1 MGLLSKAVKQG
12 LIDNPQIITKKQ
24 DEATKLAKD
33 KADLNANDPNTNPTV
48 YDEQMADPNVTH
60 ITVPEDPTPVLGS
73 MYGDLVN
80 TFESMP
86 FYGKETISGANVIE
100 QLNYYVKNIQGR
112 NMPLYKFMEKRG
124 AFNKFRDN
132 PKKQFTKKEI
142 LDSLKDFSSFEFRI
156 RTDKDTL
163 YRTQQRL
170 PINESAGDYRKI
182 GYAEITL
189 HAPLDNTVPSIK
201 EFADRHFKGNTIGH
215 TRSSFVYNRK
225 TKETAVMPEEMQGD
239 LFQKIGKKADI
250 IRNDEA
256 NIPTYDNFQETT
268 LAGNQ
273 TMSLVGVRS
282 NWLIDESESP
292 SWFTTSFIAPTR
304 SYNSLKEN
312 LRLEYF
318 LMEDNATLLNRI
330 KEGRVGLNEE
340 VPNAIGRDKD
350 IMNIGSPDATSR
362 MDDNK
367 SRFISQLFAKGFSP
381 KQIRERLE
389 KYFSKSSSELKGE
402 SLTERQIQSFL
413 KREKQNKVDHY
424 KEVFN
429 KNFIGIGNEAQ
440 DISGGTI
447 DAFSELPR
455 LSALIDKLEK
465 NYATGSATRQP
476 FFTLRYMQ
484 SSLFDTLKNMQNEFD
499 LKAYNNDKDF
509 FEFKSYEKIRNIH
522 KQKLKDIQNTMPRT
536 MVSGYDY
543 RNPSAIPVFMQRFA
557 AHGFNMTERT
567 DMINNILSK
576 YNLNYFRGVNIR
588 KGHQQGQVTDNE
600 YQRLLTDGSN
610 NYAGQ
615 IKYPDGSMKTYMN
628 ANERFLRYFDEIN
641 EDRQIGA
648 STWSDH
654 HPEYQDHLI
663 QEEFK
668 LPNFEDAYPDISQP
682 LPYNFEDTKKRMKKI
697 VDDLNEQYN
706 AINAARYA
714 LSKHLTEAL
723 EQDTLHL
730 LNVDPIGDTTG
741 PDSRLTNVTMWRFRK
756 NDPVV
761 GKDTG
766 DYGRYYDSGDTYPNR
781 ISTNYEQKFIANQ
794 NVVTQHRDAYNK
806 KQDEI
811 IDLENDPRLNDPSG
825 DDGLSEKLDELY
837 DDLAYIELDI
847 RKTKQKMLR
856 ELTAK
861 NIGNFATLF
870 DPYEHVF
877 DPKQINEL
885 KLIDFDEIV
894 DDYGAEQDPRFGASF
909 VAHVMREVTKQDYLN
924 GLNDFGYTV
933 FSELDM
939 NRLKNTLSSSEA
951 RKTSLEAYQRLEDL
965 SYNPLKKDDYITKNL
980 DRVIEKDDIP
990 IGDKLDFM
998 YKMVI
1003 GQMMLAK
1010 ELGTNKVII
1019 PNASELINLREPPT
1033 PEQMIKLKKFKAGAN
1048 TIHSRQYKKYLEGYD
1063 ELKYTRPDGTK
1074 YSERQKRKGK
1084 EDLYN
1089 KSRVLMMDLLKK
1101 RFGDDVN
1108 IYEIKQTFDSTH
1120 GDPPREVPATVIE
1133 FNFDFDPKKQMI
1145 KYRKGGLVEIDNM
1158 RESKNLFTDP
1168 KAFGD
1173 DEYRQNAIRE
1183 AMEAGVISFNFNE
1196 GGVTDP
1202 APKPSMIDYMTRQD
1216 YEERAGEL
1224 FKEDD
1229 LYRKYPGSFYAYRKQ
1244 IFDFPDVMKKKNMS
1258 QAMDQKRFEEAS
1270 PMLGSLEFEAD
1281 IIPKFRTTA
1290 LGKLGFYSASDGT
1303 GMPDPKVEK
1312 ADEAY
1317 QGSQGSFR
1325 PSDMTIT
1332 LTNDPEE
1339 GKRIRALRRITTEK
1353 DPLFLPPYSLPHP
1366 ELERMYT
1373 LNAENPT
1380 PEHEAIHRAIL
1391 ILQNYYAN
1399 DRDYVVKK
1407 YGEETAN
1414 VLFDLLNPSADNNY
1428 FQLSNEVLTEQN
1440 DAIRSGAK
1448 FDSETYL
1455 RRTLAERDEDL
1466 ENYKARYKDLF
1477 NEKDSLVN
1485 NVERI
1490 VRAGGEQP
1498 RHILNRII
1506 STSREGHADLVL
1518 SIFDRITK
1526 QLPNLEELAKERL
1539 YDRNPKGGPTFDARG
1554 IAEGSLDEGFYDK
1567 LKVDRASGEE
1577 TKNFLQ
1583 RQLQKFRDRRNLKS
1597 NIRASE
1603 SMNLGGRF

>member
-12 LIDNPQIITKKQ
+12 LINNPQIITKKQ
-24 DEATKLAKD
+24 DEVAKEAKD
-33 KADLNANDPNTNPTV
+33 RADLNANDPNTNPDV
-48 YDEQMADPNVTH
+48 YDEQMADPNVSS
-60 ITVPEDPTPVLGS
+60 IIVPEDPTPVLGS

-86 FYGKETISGANVIE
+86 FYGKETISGANFIE

-124 AFNKFRDN
+124 AFKKFRDN
-132 PKKQFTKKEI
+132 PKKQFTRKEI

-163 YRTQQRL
+163 YRPQQRL
-170 PINESAGDYRKI
+170 PIDESAGDYKKI

-189 HAPLDNTVPSIK
+189 HAPIDNTVPSIQK
-201 EFADRHFKGNTIGH
+201 FADKHFKGNTIGH
-215 TRSSFVYNRK
+215 TRSSFVYNNK
-225 TKETAVMPEEMQGD
+225 TKDSAVMPEEVQGD
-239 LFQKIGKKADI
+239 LLQNIGKKVDVTTD
-250 IRNDEA
+250 RLT

-268 LAGNQ
+268 LVGNQ
-273 TMSLVGVRS
+273 TMSLVGIRS
-282 NWLIDESESP
+282 DTTITRSESP

-318 LMEDNATLLNRI
+318 LMEDNAMLLNRI
-330 KEGRVGLNEE
+330 KEGRVPLNEE
-340 VPNAIGRDKD
+340 VANAIGRDKG

-362 MDDNK
+362 MEDNK
-367 SRFISQLFAKGFSP
+367 SRFISQLFSKGFSP
-381 KQIRERLE
+381 RQIREKLNE
-389 KYFSKSSSELKGE
+389 YFPLSSSKIKGE

-413 KREKQNKVDHY
+413 KREKQNKIDHY

-429 KNFIGIGNEAQ
+429 KNFIGIGEEAQ
-440 DISGGTI
+440 DISGSTI
-447 DAFSELPR
+447 TAFSELPR
-455 LSALIDKLEK
+455 LGALIDKLEK
-465 NYATGSATRQP
+465 NYATGSAERQP

-484 SSLFDTLKNMQNEFD
+484 SSLYETIINLERRDSFEYQRLEDVT
-499 LKAYNNDKDF
+499 DF
-509 FEFKSYEKIRNIH
+509 SQFKSYEKLRKLNA
-522 KQKLKDIQNTMPRT
+522 QKLKDIQNTMPRT

-576 YNLNYFRGVNIR
+576 YNLNYFRGANIR
-588 KGHQQGQVTDNE
+588 KGHQQGQVRDDE
-600 YQRLLTDGSN
+600 RDRFLTDGST

-615 IKYPDGSMKTYMN
+615 IKYPDGSIKTYMN

-668 LPNFEDAYPDISQP
+668 LPDFEDAYPDISQP

-706 AINAARYA
+706 AINAARYK
-714 LSKHLTEAL
+714 LSKYLTKAL
-723 EQDTLHL
+723 EQDALHKI
-730 LNVDPIGDTTG
+730 NVDPIGDTTG
-741 PDSRLTNVTMWRFRK
+741 PDSRLTNVTMWRETK
-756 NDPVV
+756 DKPVV
-761 GKDTG
+761 GKDAG
-766 DYGRYYDSGDTYPNR
+766 DYGRYYDDT
-781 ISTNYEQKFIANQ
+781 ISPAQKEVISVNYEGDFIDNQ
-794 NVVTQHRDAYNK
+794 NAVTQERDAYNR

-825 DDGLSEKLDELY
+825 DDGLSEQLDELY
-837 DDLAYIELDI
+837 NDLSDIALDI
-847 RKTKQKMLR
+847 DKAEQRMLR
-856 ELTAK
+856 DLTAK

-870 DPYEHVF
+870 DPFEHVF

-894 DDYGAEQDPRFGASF
+894 DDYGAEKDPRFGASF

-939 NRLKNTLSSSEA
+939 NRLKNTLSSAEA
-951 RKTSLEAYQRLEDL
+951 RKTSMEAYQRLEDL
-965 SYNPLKKDDYITKNL
+965 SYNPLKKDDYITKGLN
-980 DRVIEKDDIP
+980 RVVERDDLP
-990 IGDKLDFM
+990 IADKLDFL

-1010 ELGTNKVII
+1010 KLKTNKVII
-1019 PNASELINLREPPT
+1019 PNASELINLREKPT
-1033 PEQMIKLKKFKAGAN
+1033 PEQMVKLGRFQAN
-1048 TIHSRQYKKYLEGYD
+1048 SREFKKYEKEYD
-1063 ELKYTRPDGTK
+1063 ELKYTRADGTK
-1074 YSERQKRKGK
+1074 YSDRQKRKGK
-1084 EDLYN
+1084 DDLYN

-1101 RFGDDVN
+1101 RFGDDVK
-1108 IYEIKQTFDSTH
+1108 IYEIKQTYSN
-1120 GDPPREVPATVIE
+1120 PPREVPATVIE
-1133 FNFDFDPKKQMI
+1133 FNFDFDPEKQMI
-1145 KYRKGGLVEIDNM
+1145 KMREGGLVQIDNM
-1158 RESKNLFTDP
+1158 RESMNLFTDP

-1173 DEYRQNAIRE
+1173 DEYRQDAIRE
-1183 AMEAGVISFNFNE
+1183 ALEAGVISFNFNE

-1202 APKPSMIDYMTRQD
+1202 TPKPPMIDYITQQD
-1216 YEERAGEL
+1216 YKERAGEL
-1224 FKEDD
+1224 FEKDD
-1229 LYRKYPGSFYAYRKQ
+1229 LYRKYPSSFYAYRKQ
-1244 IFDFPDVMKKKNMS
+1244 TFDFPDPSV
-1258 QAMDQKRFEEAS
+1258 DQSKYEKIMEFAS
-1270 PMLGSLEFEAD
+1270 PKLGSLEFEAD
-1281 IIPKFRTTA
+1281 IIPKFRTAA

-1312 ADEAY
+1312 ADDAY
-1317 QGSQGSFR
+1317 QRSQGSFR
-1325 PSDMTIT
+1325 PSNMTIA

-1339 GKRIRALRRITTEK
+1339 GKRIRALRRITSEK
-1353 DPLFLPPYSLPHP
+1353 DPLFISPSSLPHP

-1407 YGEETAN
+1407 YGEETGN
-1414 VLFDLLNPSADNNY
+1414 VLFDLLKPSRDNNY

-1455 RRTLAERDEDL
+1455 RRTLGERDADL
-1466 ENYKARYKDLF
+1466 RNYKAKYKDMF
-1477 NEKDSLVN
+1477 NEKDSLAN
-1485 NVERI
+1485 NVDRI
-1490 VRAGGEQP
+1490 VRAGGKEP
-1498 RHILNRII
+1498 EHILNRIRGI
-1506 STSREGHADLVL
+1506 SREGHADFVL
-1518 SIFDRITK
+1518 NIFDRITK

-1539 YDRNPKGGPTFDARG
+1539 YDRNPRGGPTFDARG
-1554 IAEGSLDEGFYDK
+1554 IAKGSLDEGFYDK

-1603 SMNLGGRF
+1603 SIDLGGRF

>member
-12 LIDNPQIITKKQ
+12 LINNPQIITKKQ
-24 DEATKLAKD
+24 DEVAKEAKD
-33 KADLNANDPNTNPTV
+33 RADLNANDPNTNPDV
-48 YDEQMADPNVTH
+48 YDEQMADPNVSK

-73 MYGDLVN
+73 MYGDLVQ

-86 FYGKETISGANVIE
+86 FYGKETISGANFIE

-124 AFNKFRDN
+124 AFKKFRDN

-156 RTDKDTL
+156 RVDKDTF
-163 YRTQQRL
+163 YRESQRL
-170 PINESAGDYRKI
+170 PIDESAGDYKKI

-189 HAPLDNTVPSIK
+189 HAPIDNTVPSIQK
-201 EFADRHFKGNTIGH
+201 FADKHFKGNTIGH
-215 TRSSFVYNRK
+215 TRSSFVYNNK
-225 TKETAVMPEEMQGD
+225 TKESAVMPEEVQGD
-239 LFQKIGKKADI
+239 LFQNIGKKVDVT
-250 IRNDEA
+250 RDRLT

-268 LAGNQ
+268 LVGNQ
-273 TMSLVGVRS
+273 TMSLVGVRVDS
-282 NWLIDESESP
+282 NIYRSATP

-330 KEGRVGLNEE
+330 KEGRVALNEE
-340 VPNAIGRDKD
+340 VPNAIGRDKG
-350 IMNIGSPDATSR
+350 IENIGSPDATSR
-362 MDDNK
+362 MEDNK

-381 KQIRERLE
+381 KQIRERVE

-413 KREKQNKVDHY
+413 RKEKQNKIDHY
-424 KEVFN
+424 REVFN

-447 DAFSELPR
+447 DAFSELPKTTK
-455 LSALIDKLEK
+455 LITDIE
-465 NYATGSATRQP
+465 NEYATGSSNKIP

-484 SSLFDTLKNMQNEFD
+484 SSLFETQKNLASDESFSVPFS
-499 LKAYNNDKDF
+499 LLKDF
-509 FEFKSYEKIRNIH
+509 EKIRMLN

-536 MVSGYDY
+536 MVSSYDY

-567 DMINNILSK
+567 EMINNILSS
-576 YNLNYFRGVNIR
+576 YNLNYFRGANIR
-588 KGHQQGQVTDNE
+588 KTHQQGQVTDGERDRFLN
-600 YQRLLTDGSN
+600 DGST

-615 IKYPDGSMKTYMN
+615 IKYPDGSTKTYMN
-628 ANERFLRYFDEIN
+628 ANERFLRYFDQIN

-697 VDDLNEQYN
+697 VDDLNEQSK
-706 AINAARYA
+706 AINAARQEF
-714 LSKHLTEAL
+714 SKNYMRAFE
-723 EQDTLHL
+723 EDNLH
-730 LNVDPIGDTTG
+730 NIPVDPLGDAG
-741 PDSRLTNVTMWRFRK
+741 PFPYTRLTNVTVWRNNK
-756 NDPVV
+756 DISVV
-761 GKDTG
+761 GRDTG
-766 DYGRYYDSGDTYPNR
+766 DYGRYYEQEGVTFDVTSNYVENFERNKR
-781 ISTNYEQKFIANQ
+781 ILRERQ
-794 NVVTQHRDAYNK
+794 DAYNK

-811 IDLENDPRLNDPSG
+811 TDLENDPRGP
-825 DDGLSEKLDELY
+825 DDVDVEQQIDIKLAEADQ
-837 DDLAYIELDI
+837 IELEIDI
-847 RKTKQKMLR
+847 MEKKMLR

-861 NIGNFATLF
+861 SIGNFATFF
-870 DPYEHVF
+870 DPFEHVF

-894 DDYGAEQDPRFGASF
+894 DDYGGEKDSRFGASF

-939 NRLKNTLSSSEA
+939 NRLKNTLSSVEA
-951 RKTSLEAYQRLEDL
+951 RKTSLESYQRLEDL
-965 SYNPLKKDDYITKNL
+965 SYNPLKKDDYITKGLN
-980 DRVIEKDDIP
+980 RVVERDDLP
-990 IGDKLDFM
+990 IADKLDFL

-1010 ELGTNKVII
+1010 KLKTNKVII
-1019 PNASELINLREPPT
+1019 PNASELINLREQPT
-1033 PEQMIKLKKFKAGAN
+1033 PEQMVKLGRFQAN
-1048 TIHSRQYKKYLEGYD
+1048 SREFKKYEQKYN
-1063 ELKYTRPDGTK
+1063 EPSYTRADGSK
-1074 YSERQKRKGK
+1074 YSMREKRKGK
-1084 EDLYN
+1084 DDLYN
-1089 KSRVLMMDLLKK
+1089 KSRVLLMDLLKK
-1101 RFGDDVN
+1101 RFGDDVK
-1108 IYEIKQTFDSTH
+1108 IYEIKQTFDN
-1120 GDPPREVPATVIE
+1120 PPREVPATVIE
-1133 FNFDFDPKKQMI
+1133 FNFDFDPEKQMI
-1145 KYRKGGLVEIDNM
+1145 KMKEGGLVQIDNM
-1158 RESKNLFTDP
+1158 RESMNLFTDP

-1183 AMEAGVISFNFNE
+1183 ALEAGVISFNFNQ

-1202 APKPSMIDYMTRQD
+1202 APKPPMIDYVTQQD
-1216 YEERAGEL
+1216 YKERAGEL
-1224 FKEDD
+1224 FDKDD
-1229 LYRKYPGSFYAYRKQ
+1229 LYRRYPSSFYAYRKQ
-1244 IFDFPDVMKKKNMS
+1244 TFDFPNSVEQSK
-1258 QAMDQKRFEEAS
+1258 FEKAS

-1281 IIPKFRTTA
+1281 VIPKFRTTA

-1312 ADEAY
+1312 ADDAY
-1317 QGSQGSFR
+1317 LRSQGSFR
-1325 PSDMTIT
+1325 PSDMTIR

-1339 GKRIRALRRITTEK
+1339 GKRIRALRRIRSEK
-1353 DPLFLPPYSLPHP
+1353 DPLDIPPSSLPHP

-1407 YGEETAN
+1407 YGEETGN
-1414 VLFDLLNPSADNNY
+1414 VLFDLLKPSRDNNY
-1428 FQLSNEVLTEQN
+1428 FDLSNEVLTEQN

-1455 RRTLAERDEDL
+1455 QRTLAERDADL
-1466 ENYKARYKDLF
+1466 RNYKARYKDLF
-1477 NEKDSLVN
+1477 NEKDSLAN

-1490 VRAGGEQP
+1490 VRATGDPNAQP
-1498 RHILNRII
+1498 RHVLNRIT
-1506 STSREGHADLVL
+1506 SMSREGHADLVL

-1554 IAEGSLDEGFYDK
+1554 IAKGSLDEGFYDK
-1567 LKVDRASGEE
+1567 LKVDRASGEG

-1603 SMNLGGRF
+1603 SMDLGGRF